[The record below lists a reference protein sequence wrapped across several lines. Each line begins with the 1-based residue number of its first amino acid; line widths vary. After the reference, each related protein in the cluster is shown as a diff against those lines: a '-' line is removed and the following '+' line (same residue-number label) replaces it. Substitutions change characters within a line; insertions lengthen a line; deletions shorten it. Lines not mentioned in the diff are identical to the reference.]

1 MSQKIWVHAEICDD
15 GTISEVSLELLTKA
29 GELVSALSGAA
40 LEVTLV
46 GSGVEAKVE
55 CLARYGASKVYVA
68 DAPELE
74 LYSPRPYAILL
85 SNLAVLHKP
94 DIYLFGA
101 TSTGSSLGP
110 AVAARLRTG
119 MAAHCIDLKINDDK
133 KLAALVPSFGGR
145 VIGEILCP
153 GNAPQMA
160 SVKPGIFKTSE
171 VALNLGASP
180 QTPAGSNLPAPCSK
194 VVEHVPPEAWADA
207 NPKGSLKPLGIVKHP
222 PRGMPIAEAQVIV
235 CAGIGIGGE
244 ENWRL
249 IEQLAESLGG
259 AAACTRP
266 VLDEGWCDEGRMIGT
281 SGRSVRPKLY
291 IGFGVSGASHHVC
304 GMNESG
310 VIVSVNRDE
319 DAPIFEVSDIR
330 VEADVNAILPRLA
343 EALRR

>member
-1 MSQKIWVHAEICDD
+1 MSQKIWVHAEIRDD
-15 GTISEVSLELLTKA
+15 GTVAEVSLELLTKA
-29 GELVSALSGAA
+29 RELASALGGAA
-40 LEVTLV
+40 LEATLA
-46 GSGVEAKVE
+46 GYGIASEAE
-55 CLARYGASKVYVA
+55 RLAGYGASMIYAA

-74 LYSPRPYAILL
+74 LYSPRPYAALL
-85 SNLAVLHKP
+85 SNLAALHKP

-119 MAAHCIDLKINDDK
+119 MAAHCVDLRINGDG

-145 VIGEILCP
+145 LIGEILCP
-153 GNAPQMA
+153 GHSPQMA
-160 SVKPGIFKTSE
+160 SVKPGIFKAE
-171 VALNLGASP
+171 AA
-180 QTPAGSNLPAPCSK
+180 AGQFA
-194 VVEHVPPEAWADA
+194 VEPVTRKAWADA
-207 NPKGSLKPLGIVKHP
+207 NAKGSLKPLGMVKHP

-235 CAGIGIGGE
+235 CGGIGIGGE
-244 ENWRL
+244 ENWRM

-291 IGFGVSGASHHVC
+291 IGLGVSGATHHVC
-304 GMNESG
+304 GMNEAG
-310 VIVSVNRDE
+310 VIISVNRDQ